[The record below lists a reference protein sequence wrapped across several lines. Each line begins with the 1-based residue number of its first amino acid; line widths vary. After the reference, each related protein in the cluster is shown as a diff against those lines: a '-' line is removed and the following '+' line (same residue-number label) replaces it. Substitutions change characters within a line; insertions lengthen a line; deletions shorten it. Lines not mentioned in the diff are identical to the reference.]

1 MNIPRF
7 WARATADVQRPRG
20 GEMELAAWGWSAAG
34 KSDAEGKAR
43 QRLDALIT
51 RVRQGLELP
60 HGYGYG
66 ARALREEIVQELR
79 APDGGAAGIV
89 TRNGAGVLVLNTAR
103 AMFVD
108 VDLPEA
114 PGGLRRLFG
123 AKPAGGEAE
132 TLARLRATLAAHAIG
147 SFRIYRTAAGFRVL
161 ATDPLF
167 TPGSSEAESLMTA
180 ADCDPA
186 FLKLCR
192 VQESFR
198 ARLTPKPWRCAQ
210 RPPLNRHPREDADSR
225 QAFAAW
231 LADYEAACRDKAVC
245 RLVESVGGDRVHRE
259 VAPLLELHDRTTRV
273 GVPAPGVISSG
284 AWPQRSGPANRGW
297 TRRPCIAKR

>member
-20 GEMELAAWGWSAAG
+20 GAMELAAWGWSTTG
-34 KSDAEGKAR
+34 KSDAEDKAR

-60 HGYGYG
+60 RGYGYA

-89 TRNGAGVLVLNTAR
+89 TRNGYGALVLNTAR
-103 AMFVD
+103 TMFVD
-108 VDLPEA
+108 VDLPQA

-123 AKPAGGEAE
+123 AKPTAGEAE
-132 TLARLRATLAAHAIG
+132 TLARLRATLAAHSIG

-167 TPGSSEAESLMTA
+167 TPAGPEAESLMTA
-180 ADCDPA
+180 AGSDPA

-198 ARLTPKPWRCAQ
+198 ARLTPKPWRCG
-210 RPPLNRHPREDADSR
+210 RRLPPNRHPREDPGSR
-225 QAFAAW
+225 QTFAAW

-273 GVPAPGVISSG
+273 AESLPLA
-284 AWPQRSGPANRGW
+284 
-297 TRRPCIAKR
+297 